1 MNGKIKV
8 QALLMYA
15 YFDSTLI
22 LKITQGKVIVSHQND
37 NLALIFLSEEH
48 SFLKGGHAVLLPWMC
63 SDYLDKK
70 PGTLLLKYELG
81 ILFAWVESENIFTS
95 GISTSTY
102 TSSDRA
108 AFN

>member
-1 MNGKIKV
+1 MMNGKIKV

-48 SFLKGGHAVLLPWMC
+48 SFLKGGHAVLLP
-63 SDYLDKK
+63 
-70 PGTLLLKYELG
+70 
-81 ILFAWVESENIFTS
+81 
-95 GISTSTY
+95 
-102 TSSDRA
+102 
-108 AFN
+108 